1 MNNIDPKILAE
12 KDPKKLME
20 SLSKEDKETV
30 AKMLKDKKA
39 LAEILKSPQAQAIMK
54 ALSGKGKN
62 GWYKEQTFR
71 TA

>member
-62 GWYKEQTFR
+62 G
-71 TA
+71 

>member
-1 MNNIDPKILAE
+1 MKNIDPKILAE

-39 LAEILKSPQAQAIMK
+39 LAEILKSPQAQAILKM
-54 ALSGKGKN
+54 LSGKGKN
-62 GWYKEQTFR
+62 G
-71 TA
+71 

>member
-54 ALSGKGKN
+54 VLSGKGKN
-62 GWYKEQTFR
+62 G
-71 TA
+71 

>member
-39 LAEILKSPQAQAIMK
+39 LAEILKSPQAQAILKM
-54 ALSGKGKN
+54 LSGKGKN
-62 GWYKEQTFR
+62 G
-71 TA
+71 

>member
-20 SLSKEDKETV
+20 SLSSEDKEIV

-39 LAEILKSPQAQAIMK
+39 LAEMLKSPQAQAIMK
-54 ALSGKGKN
+54 MLSGKGKN
-62 GWYKEQTFR
+62 G
-71 TA
+71 